1 MLGWITQRNP
11 NVPGSPKT
19 RSKVIFPL
27 IVFESNIPSVEVTVW
42 PHPSRFSHIT
52 FVPFFTLISD
62 SEKTEPFIVVVLL
75 ITSGV
80 GMGSG
85 TTVGLGVGV
94 TAVSA
99 GVGSAVEAGGGSS
112 VDVGSLTVVE
122 VGLSAFGVCS
132 TVDERAGVGVTVM
145 LSDSLSLSTTAVPAF
160 EATVGRATGCD
171 LCTPLVLDTF
181 VGFFTAVGAAERSRV
196 ETASLVDRFSG
207 DGARVETASL
217 VGCLA
222 GVGACV

>member
-1 MLGWITQRNP
+1 
-11 NVPGSPKT
+11 
-19 RSKVIFPL
+19 
-27 IVFESNIPSVEVTVW
+27 
-42 PHPSRFSHIT
+42 
-52 FVPFFTLISD
+52 
-62 SEKTEPFIVVVLL
+62 
-75 ITSGV
+75 
-80 GMGSG
+80 MGSG

-94 TAVSA
+94 TGGSV
-99 GVGSAVEAGGGSS
+99 GVGSTVEVGRGSS
-112 VDVGSLTVVE
+112 VDVGLPMVLVLDSTTVG
-122 VGLSAFGVCS
+122 VGSWVGEMS
-132 TVDERAGVGVTVM
+132 GVGVTVM

-171 LCTPLVLDTF
+171 LCTPLVRDTF

-207 DGARVETASL
+207 DVARVETASL

>member
-11 NVPGSPKT
+11 NVPGLPKT

-171 LCTPLVLDTF
+171 LCTPLVRDTF
-181 VGFFTAVGAAERSRV
+181 VGFFTAVGAGERSRA
-196 ETASLVDRFSG
+196 EIASLVGCLAGTGS
-207 DGARVETASL
+207 RVETASL

>member
-11 NVPGSPKT
+11 NVPGSLKT
-19 RSKVIFPL
+19 CSKVMFAL

-42 PHPSRFSHIT
+42 PNPSKFSQIT
-52 FVPFFTLISD
+52 FVPVLTLISD
-62 SEKTEPFIVVVLL
+62 SEKTAPFIVVFLL
-75 ITSGV
+75 APLGV

-85 TTVGLGVGV
+85 TTAGVAVGDTGVS
-94 TAVSA
+94 T
-99 GVGSAVEAGGGSS
+99 GVGSAVAVVGGSS

-132 TVDERAGVGVTVM
+132 TVDERAGEGVTVM
-145 LSDSLSLSTTAVPAF
+145 LSASLSFSTKAVPAF

-181 VGFFTAVGAAERSRV
+181 VGFFTAVGAAERS
-196 ETASLVDRFSG
+196 G
-207 DGARVETASL
+207 VETASL

-222 GVGACV
+222 GAGARV

>member
-1 MLGWITQRNP
+1 
-11 NVPGSPKT
+11 
-19 RSKVIFPL
+19 
-27 IVFESNIPSVEVTVW
+27 
-42 PHPSRFSHIT
+42 
-52 FVPFFTLISD
+52 
-62 SEKTEPFIVVVLL
+62 
-75 ITSGV
+75 
-80 GMGSG
+80 MGSG

-94 TAVSA
+94 TGGSV
-99 GVGSAVEAGGGSS
+99 GVGSMVEVGGGSS
-112 VDVGSLTVVE
+112 VDVGLPMVLVLDSTTVG
-122 VGLSAFGVCS
+122 VGSSVGEMS
-132 TVDERAGVGVTVM
+132 GVGVTVM

-171 LCTPLVLDTF
+171 LCTPLVCDTF

>member
-42 PHPSRFSHIT
+42 PHPSRFSQTT
-52 FVPFFTLISD
+52 FVPFCTLISD

-85 TTVGLGVGV
+85 ATVGLGVGV

-99 GVGSAVEAGGGSS
+99 GVGSTVEAGGGSS
-112 VDVGSLTVVE
+112 VDVGLPTVFVLDSFPFAAGSM
-122 VGLSAFGVCS
+122 VG
-132 TVDERAGVGVTVM
+132 ERAGDGVTVM
-145 LSDSLSLSTTAVPAF
+145 LSASLSFSTTAVPAF

-171 LCTPLVLDTF
+171 LCTSLVLDTF
-181 VGFFTAVGAAERSRV
+181 VGFFTAVGAAERSGV
-196 ETASLVDRFSG
+196 EM
-207 DGARVETASL
+207 ASL
-217 VGCLA
+217 VGCLSGA
-222 GVGACV
+222 GARV

>member
-42 PHPSRFSHIT
+42 PHTSRFSHIT

-62 SEKTEPFIVVVLL
+62 SEKTDPFIVVVLL
-75 ITSGV
+75 IPSGV

-94 TAVSA
+94 VGGSV
-99 GVGSAVEAGGGSS
+99 GVGLTVEVGGGSS
-112 VDVGSLTVVE
+112 VDVGSPTVVE
-122 VGLSAFGVCS
+122 VGLSAFVVCS

-145 LSDSLSLSTTAVPAF
+145 LSDSLSLSTTAVTAF

-171 LCTPLVLDTF
+171 LCTPLVRDTF
-181 VGFFTAVGAAERSRV
+181 VGFFTGVGAAERSRV
-196 ETASLVDRFSG
+196 ETASLV
-207 DGARVETASL
+207 
-217 VGCLA
+217 GCSA